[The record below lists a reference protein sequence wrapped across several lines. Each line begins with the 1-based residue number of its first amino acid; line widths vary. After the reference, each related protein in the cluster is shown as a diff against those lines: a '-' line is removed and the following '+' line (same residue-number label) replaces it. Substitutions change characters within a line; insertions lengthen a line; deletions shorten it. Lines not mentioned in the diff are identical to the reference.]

1 MNTLTQEDIK
11 NILVLIARADI
22 KGGEAIGIVTLQQ
35 KLSGML
41 EPVVDPKSKD
51 GTKPV
56 DENTNKSSTE
66 YSLDA

>member
-41 EPVVDPKSKD
+41 TPVVNPKSKD
-51 GTKPV
+51 DTEIEVNEDKA
-56 DENTNKSSTE
+56 STE
-66 YSLDA
+66 